1 MASTKKR
8 QMQELSENTQ
18 KTYDTYARMFREWL
32 DGKKPTLKLGEA
44 FLESLRQQGKKQ
56 NTVGVAGR
64 ALRRVFN
71 LLVAVPNIAML
82 EPEYLSVEEVKRMIK
97 ESPTLLEKTILILI
111 FSTGCRISEIL
122 NLTMKDLEL
131 DKGVATVTRK
141 GGARQRIPLGDEGTE
156 ALRQWLKARHSKTS
170 RVFMDYNYQNIY
182 HRLKLVAKKAKIE
195 HFHPHMLRH
204 SRGRHLIESGVQIER
219 VSEILG
225 HRRLDT
231 TAKIYGNLRAEER
244 AKYLTPF

>member
-1 MASTKKR
+1 
-8 QMQELSENTQ
+8 MQELSENTQ
-18 KTYDTYARMFREWL
+18 RTYNNYADQFRAWL
-32 DGKKPTLKLGEA
+32 EGKKPTLKLGEA
-44 FLESLRQQGKKQ
+44 FLESLRQSGKKQ

-64 ALRRVFN
+64 ALRRIFK
-71 LLVAVPNIAML
+71 LKVAVPNIAML
-82 EPEYLSVEEVKRMIK
+82 EPEYLAIEEVKSLIDK
-97 ESPTLLEKTILILI
+97 SPTLLEKTIVILV

-156 ALRQWLKARHSKTS
+156 ALKLWLKARQSKTS
-170 RVFMDYNYQNIY
+170 RVFMDYTYQNIY

-204 SRGRHLIESGVQIER
+204 SRGRHLLWAGVSMER